1 MRILQVIHDF
11 VPETKA
17 GAEINT
23 HKLSVD
29 LQQRHGHE
37 LFVFCRGWNLEA
49 EPYTERN
56 EQLDGLQVRRIELGR
71 NNLPNRWRRHDPRV
85 DNALRRMIEQTQP
98 DLMHIQHFIYL
109 STNIVA
115 VAKEYG
121 LPVVVSLR
129 NFWFRCPWGTL
140 LDHEDKLCQRRAGV
154 DCLSCHWPDRLG
166 RRRNVI
172 PWRVLNPIQIQFYEH
187 LGARPPLPAQVREML
202 PSFDSWERE
211 FREALLLADH
221 LHSPSEF
228 LKQLLVEFGIPA
240 EHTSV
245 ISNGFRYDPEQVQ
258 RKQRGQRIRFGM
270 IGMHHL
276 KGLHLAIEAFRGL
289 DQDRAELVVYGQEAS
304 PRYVNKQKARAQGY
318 NIRFAGTYEQSA
330 IYEVFRDIDV
340 LLVPSIWYE
349 NCPTVIREAFAT
361 NTPVITADIGGMAES
376 VHHQQNGLLFRANNA
391 QSLQEQMQAIL
402 DNPALID
409 QFAQQ
414 IEAPITVQQCTDGIL
429 EIYQQVLERAGVCT
443 A

>member
-1 MRILQVIHDF
+1 
-11 VPETKA
+11 
-17 GAEINT
+17 
-23 HKLSVD
+23 
-29 LQQRHGHE
+29 
-37 LFVFCRGWNLEA
+37 
-49 EPYTERN
+49 
-56 EQLDGLQVRRIELGR
+56 
-71 NNLPNRWRRHDPRV
+71 
-85 DNALRRMIEQTQP
+85 
-98 DLMHIQHFIYL
+98 
-109 STNIVA
+109 
-115 VAKEYG
+115 
-121 LPVVVSLR
+121 
-129 NFWFRCPWGTL
+129 
-140 LDHEDKLCQRRAGV
+140 
-154 DCLSCHWPDRLG
+154 
-166 RRRNVI
+166 
-172 PWRVLNPIQIQFYEH
+172 
-187 LGARPPLPAQVREML
+187 
-202 PSFDSWERE
+202 
-211 FREALLLADH
+211 
-221 LHSPSEF
+221 
-228 LKQLLVEFGIPA
+228 
-240 EHTSV
+240 
-245 ISNGFRYDPEQVQ
+245 
-258 RKQRGQRIRFGM
+258 M